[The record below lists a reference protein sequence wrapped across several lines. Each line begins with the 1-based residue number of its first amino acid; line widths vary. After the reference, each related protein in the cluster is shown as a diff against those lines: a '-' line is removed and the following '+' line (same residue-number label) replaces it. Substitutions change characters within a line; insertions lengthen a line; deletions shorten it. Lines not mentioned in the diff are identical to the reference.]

1 MKINTHF
8 SYFQQDKIFSISVQL
23 FFSSTLTRKEHL
35 DKDTIERKNR
45 PGRMAQVIE
54 CLPGKCETGTPVPP
68 PKKKTSKGGS
78 LSIQVSL
85 SKIS

>member
-35 DKDTIERKNR
+35 DKDTIER

-54 CLPGKCETGTPVPP
+54 CLPGKCETGTPVSP